1 VLAIQSTRSS
11 FRGICAL
18 AAVIAM
24 TPLAGCGSSDNAAP
38 TASIGTNS
46 FTGSGGTRAGEKRE
60 PNLHPEVHVRTSAG
74 EFVVKLD
81 AERCPITVSNF
92 LAYVDAGQYNGTV
105 FHQVY
110 SNFIVLGGGFDTH
123 LVERPAQTPIRNEA
137 HAGLKNRRGTV
148 AMARQA
154 DAIDS
159 ASCQFF
165 INLADNPTL
174 DYTGYDAEHYGY
186 CAFGEVISGM
196 DVIDRIGKGEVRN
209 TSKFENVPVDPVII
223 ETIRRVDEDDRTA
236 DRRDR
241 NSRYTATQ

>member
-1 VLAIQSTRSS
+1 MISVS
-11 FRGICAL
+11 
-18 AAVIAM
+18 
-24 TPLAGCGSSDNAAP
+24 GCGSRENSIPA
-38 TASIGTNS
+38 ASIGTSS
-46 FTGSGGTRAGEKRE
+46 FTNSGGMHAGEKRE
-60 PNLHPEVHVRTSAG
+60 PNLHPEVRVRTSAG
-74 EFVVKLD
+74 EFAIKLD
-81 AERCPITVSNF
+81 AERCPITVDSF
-92 LAYVDAGQYNGTV
+92 LAYVDAGQYNGTI

-110 SNFIVLGGGFDTH
+110 SDFIVLGGGFDSH

-137 HAGLKNRRGTV
+137 HNGLKNRKGTI

-159 ASCQFF
+159 ATCQFF
-165 INLADNPTL
+165 INLADNPSL

-223 ETIRRVDEDDRTA
+223 ETIRRVEEDDRTA

-241 NSRYTATQ
+241 NARYTATQ